1 MYVRYVCGYH
11 SEINANL
18 PLCSAVAIREVHT
31 ICGVVLFTVGDTL
44 EKLIIN
50 KQFN

>member
-1 MYVRYVCGYH
+1 MYVQYVCGYH
-11 SEINANL
+11 SEISASL

-44 EKLIIN
+44 EKLVIN
-50 KQFN
+50 ILFN